1 MNEVQ
6 FRTKSP
12 PGGVPTT
19 VDGCPLRTAVG
30 AIGGRW
36 KPLVLHYLLRN
47 PLGFGELSRA
57 CEGVSN
63 KTLATQLRELER
75 DGLVSRTVCNDAR
88 RSVRYAP
95 TSFARLW
102 SGATGASNRPG
113 WRARHWRVPPIRGT
127 TPKCEWRERVSRW
140 GGAMAVCRLH
150 ANPVPCW

>member
-19 VDGCPLRTAVG
+19 VGGCPLRTAVG

-36 KPLVLHYLLRN
+36 KPLVLHYLLKN
-47 PLGFGELSRA
+47 SLGFGELSRA
-57 CEGVSN
+57 CDGVSN

-75 DGLVSRTVCNDAR
+75 DGLISRTVCSDAR

-95 TSFARLW
+95 TEDGMAMQSVIRALVEWGNRRLEQARLAR
-102 SGATGASNRPG
+102 ATLE
-113 WRARHWRVPPIRGT
+113 GT
-127 TPKCEWRERVSRW
+127 AA
-140 GGAMAVCRLH
+140 G
-150 ANPVPCW
+150 

>member
-12 PGGVPTT
+12 LGGVPTT

-95 TSFARLW
+95 TEDGVALQNVIRALVEWGNRRLEQARQ
-102 SGATGASNRPG
+102 A
-113 WRARHWRVPPIRGT
+113 RAKLEVT
-127 TPKCEWRERVSRW
+127 
-140 GGAMAVCRLH
+140 AD
-150 ANPVPCW
+150 

>member
-19 VDGCPLRTAVG
+19 VGGCPLRTAVS

-36 KPLVLHYLLRN
+36 KPLVLHYLLKS

-57 CEGVSN
+57 CDGVSN

-75 DGLVSRTVCNDAR
+75 DGLISRTVCNDAR

-95 TSFARLW
+95 TEDGVAMQSVIRALVEWGNRRLELAKQVRATAEE
-102 SGATGASNRPG
+102 GA
-113 WRARHWRVPPIRGT
+113 V
-127 TPKCEWRERVSRW
+127 
-140 GGAMAVCRLH
+140 
-150 ANPVPCW
+150 

>member
-95 TSFARLW
+95 TEDGVALQNVIRALVEWGNRRLEQARLAR
-102 SGATGASNRPG
+102 ATLE
-113 WRARHWRVPPIRGT
+113 GT
-127 TPKCEWRERVSRW
+127 
-140 GGAMAVCRLH
+140 AD
-150 ANPVPCW
+150 

>member
-95 TSFARLW
+95 TEDGVALQNVIRALVEWGNRRLEQARQAR
-102 SGATGASNRPG
+102 ATLE
-113 WRARHWRVPPIRGT
+113 GT
-127 TPKCEWRERVSRW
+127 
-140 GGAMAVCRLH
+140 AD
-150 ANPVPCW
+150 

>member
-1 MNEVQ
+1 MNEFQ

-19 VDGCPLRTAVG
+19 VGGCPLRTAVG

-36 KPLVLHYLLRN
+36 KPLVLHYLLKG

-57 CEGVSN
+57 CDGVSN

-75 DGLVSRTVCNDAR
+75 DGLISRTVCNDAR

-95 TSFARLW
+95 TEDGVAMQSVIRALVEWGNRRLEQARVTRVMLE
-102 SGATGASNRPG
+102 GTGG
-113 WRARHWRVPPIRGT
+113 
-127 TPKCEWRERVSRW
+127 
-140 GGAMAVCRLH
+140 
-150 ANPVPCW
+150 